1 MNNKR
6 KVMIN
11 AVVSD
16 LFFNHTHDQYEAL
29 FGDRE
34 VSHEDM
40 ATAILEDAKEF
51 VDAYGAISEIGQYT
65 AQEFADDFM
74 ARL

>member
-1 MNNKR
+1 MK
-6 KVMIN
+6 IN

-16 LFFNHTHDQYEAL
+16 LFFNHTHDHYEAL

-34 VSHEDM
+34 VSHEEM
-40 ATAILEDAKEF
+40 AEAILKDAKEF
-51 VDAYGAISEIGQYT
+51 VESYGSICEIGSYS
-65 AQEFADDFM
+65 ADDLANDFM